1 MFLRPARWPVWACCA
16 LASIITPARAESV
29 DQVVAEALT
38 NAPELLAAERAVD
51 RARAAARAAGAWPG
65 PRAVVA
71 GVASEERI
79 DWEAELAQPLLTP
92 TRGAALG
99 AARVEVEL
107 ALLALAQTR
116 LAVEARARRTCVDL
130 QAAELR
136 LDSSEQDA
144 AAARALADAAERLVE
159 LGERPG
165 IERLRAELELGL
177 TEQDLAAAALAA
189 EQARSAVTSLLGRS
203 VELEAVTAVIPAL
216 EAEQLLELA
225 QGQPLLLAAAR
236 GIARD
241 RLEAAAIRAERLP
254 AMELAGFR
262 EDRENGV
269 RIGLSVPLFD
279 AGIGHRADSAEA
291 RAAEAEAA
299 LTLARREV
307 ALRIE
312 QARLA
317 VDSAVGRR
325 DSFTAAVLRP
335 AEQLLER
342 AVLGYELGETTQL
355 DALDARR
362 RLADARRRGID
373 LEREL
378 ALAVIDLQ
386 LAVGRFDLPA
396 SPAVTAYGP
405 PLPGRLLQP
414 RGAS

>member
-16 LASIITPARAESV
+16 LASIITPGLAESV
-29 DQVVAEALT
+29 DQVVAEALA
-38 NAPELLAAERAVD
+38 NAPELRAAERAVD
-51 RARAAARAAGAWPG
+51 RARAAARAAGARPG
-65 PRAVVA
+65 SRAVVA
-71 GVASEERI
+71 GVASDERI

-92 TRGAALG
+92 TRGPARA
-99 AARVEVEL
+99 AARVELEL
-107 ALLALAQTR
+107 ALLALAQVR
-116 LAVEARARRTCVDL
+116 LAVEARARQACVDL
-130 QAAELR
+130 QAAEQR

-177 TEQDLAAAALAA
+177 TEQELAAAALAA
-189 EQARSAVTSLLGRS
+189 EQARSAVTSLLGRP

-216 EAEQLLELA
+216 EAERLLELA
-225 QGQPLLLAAAR
+225 QRQPLLLAAER

-254 AMELAGFR
+254 DLELAGFR

-291 RAAEAEAA
+291 RAAAAEAA
-299 LTLARREV
+299 LALARREV

-317 VDSAVGRR
+317 VASAVRRR
-325 DSFTAAVLRP
+325 DAFTAAVLTP

-362 RLADARRRGID
+362 RLADARRSSSDI
-373 LEREL
+373 EREL

-396 SPAVTAYGP
+396 APAVTAYGP
-405 PLPGRLLQP
+405 PLPGRQLQP
-414 RGAS
+414 RGDS